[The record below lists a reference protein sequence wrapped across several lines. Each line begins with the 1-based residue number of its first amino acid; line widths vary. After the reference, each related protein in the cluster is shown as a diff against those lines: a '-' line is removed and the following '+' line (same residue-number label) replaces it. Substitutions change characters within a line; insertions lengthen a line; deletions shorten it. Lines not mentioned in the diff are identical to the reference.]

1 MLRNYAP
8 GADLR
13 KGVFTVFTL
22 LLLITAH
29 GQGQSGTK
37 GNKPPSPPGKGGR
50 SDNHTPHPH
59 GMILNDDRVATFLT
73 PTGWGST
80 GKFGF
85 VTTGGTPNQLYGSK
99 PDMVIRLGAGIGDYR
114 KIASLVAI
122 LNINDA
128 SQLKNYSCSFIASRS
143 LGKWGSLS
151 AGALHLLRNR
161 TISDGTPSLYLAW
174 SRDFN
179 KFGYTL
185 GAGTGNF
192 ATRSPYDVQAG
203 MGRRA
208 TAVFG
213 SLTYKP
219 MRNWMVAAEWTG
231 SNLAATT
238 SYVLPKK
245 WPVIYLGVTDLTRY
259 SGDSP
264 TFVFG
269 IGKVIG
275 LGK

>member
-1 MLRNYAP
+1 MLRHYGTAP
-8 GADLR
+8 GL
-13 KGVFTVFTL
+13 KKSVFTVFTL
-22 LLLITAH
+22 FLLITAY

-50 SDNHTPHPH
+50 SDNHTPNPH
-59 GMILNDDRVATFLT
+59 GMIRNGERVATLLT
-73 PTGWGST
+73 PTGWGNT

-99 PDMVIRLGAGIGDYR
+99 PDMVIRIGVGIGDYR

-128 SQLKNYSCSFIASRS
+128 SKLKNYSYSFIASRS

-151 AGALHLLRNR
+151 AGALHLFRDR
-161 TISDGTPSLYLAW
+161 VISDGASSWYLAW

-192 ATRSPYDVQAG
+192 ATRSPYDVEAG
-203 MGRRA
+203 MSRRA
-208 TAVFG
+208 TALFG

-219 MRNWMVAAEWTG
+219 VRNWMVAAEWTG

-245 WPVIYLGVTDLTRY
+245 WPVIYFGVTDLTRY

-269 IGKVIG
+269 VGKVV
-275 LGK
+275 KM

>member
-1 MLRNYAP
+1 MLRNYA
-8 GADLR
+8 AAVFLR
-13 KGVFTVFTL
+13 GFALTVFTFFFL
-22 LLLITAH
+22 LASY

-59 GMILNDDRVATFLT
+59 GMILNGDRVATLLT
-73 PTGWGST
+73 PTGWGNT
-80 GKFGF
+80 GKFAF
-85 VTTGGTPNQLYGSK
+85 ATTGGTPNQLYGSK
-99 PDMVIRLGAGIGDYR
+99 PDMVIRLGLGIGDYR

-128 SQLKNYSCSFIASRS
+128 SQLKNYSYSFIASRS

-151 AGALHLLRNR
+151 AGALHLFRDR
-161 TISDGTPSLYLAW
+161 TISDGASSWYLAW
-174 SRDFN
+174 SRDFR

-192 ATRSPYDVQAG
+192 ATRSPYDVEAG

-219 MRNWMVAAEWTG
+219 MRSWMVAAEWTG
-231 SNLAATT
+231 SNLAVTT
-238 SYVLPKK
+238 SYVLPHKL
-245 WPVIYLGVTDLTRY
+245 PVLYCGVTDLTRY
-259 SGDSP
+259 SGDGA

-269 IGKVIG
+269 VGKVIG
-275 LGK
+275 FGK

>member
-1 MLRNYAP
+1 MLRHYGTAP
-8 GADLR
+8 GLM
-13 KGVFTVFTL
+13 KSLLTVFTL
-22 LLLITAH
+22 FFLITAY
-29 GQGQSGTK
+29 GQGQSATK

-50 SDNHTPHPH
+50 SDNHTPNPH
-59 GMILNDDRVATFLT
+59 GMIRNGDRVATLLT
-73 PTGWGST
+73 PTGWGNT

-99 PDMVIRLGAGIGDYR
+99 PDMVIRIGAGIGDYR

-128 SQLKNYSCSFIASRS
+128 SKLKNYSYSFIASRS

-151 AGALHLLRNR
+151 AGALHLFRDRN
-161 TISDGTPSLYLAW
+161 ISDGASSWYLAW

-179 KFGYTL
+179 KFCYTL

-192 ATRSPYDVQAG
+192 ASRSPYDVKAG
-203 MGRRA
+203 MGSRA

-219 MRNWMVAAEWTG
+219 VRKWMVAAEWTG

-245 WPVIYLGVTDLTRY
+245 WPVIYFGVTDLTRY

-269 IGKVIG
+269 VGKVV
-275 LGK
+275 KM